1 MKISELGEF
10 GLIDRIKRFVP
21 ASSADVVVG
30 IGDDVAVLQTEGGSY
45 LLATCDAQ
53 VQNIHFLPG
62 KSTPYQLGRKI
73 VAINVSDIAAMGGS
87 PAWALVSLGLPS
99 DTEVDYVDE
108 LYRGMQEQME
118 AAGACIVGGNM
129 SGTRS
134 EVMLD
139 LFLLGHVLPDHLVC
153 RSGAKEGDLV
163 LVTGELG
170 DSRAGLEL
178 IRSPGV
184 RVSDRAYEVAMRR
197 YLTPQPRLSEGQALG
212 RSRKVHAML
221 DVSDGLVSDLGHI
234 CRASK
239 VGAEIWVQDVPLGYS
254 CQEVAAAAGLDALHW
269 ALTGGEDY
277 ELLFALPPSAAPQVQ
292 ALVLEETGTTSRV
305 IGRITS
311 GTETIDILSPDG
323 SRRSLTRKGWD
334 HFHAQ

>member
-1 MKISELGEF
+1 
-10 GLIDRIKRFVP
+10 
-21 ASSADVVVG
+21 
-30 IGDDVAVLQTEGGSY
+30 
-45 LLATCDAQ
+45 
-53 VQNIHFLPG
+53 
-62 KSTPYQLGRKI
+62 
-73 VAINVSDIAAMGGS
+73 
-87 PAWALVSLGLPS
+87 
-99 DTEVDYVDE
+99 
-108 LYRGMQEQME
+108 
-118 AAGACIVGGNM
+118 
-129 SGTRS
+129 
-134 EVMLD
+134 
-139 LFLLGHVLPDHLVC
+139 
-153 RSGAKEGDLV
+153 
-163 LVTGELG
+163 
-170 DSRAGLEL
+170 
-178 IRSPGV
+178 
-184 RVSDRAYEVAMRR
+184 MRR